1 MVYIE
6 HYWAS
11 TLEECVERVQRL
23 YEYDT
28 YTEAYDAYNSPRLG
42 DTTVILVRQTG
53 TRKPLAT
60 IKTRGTCKTVRMI
73 I

>member
-23 YEYDT
+23 YGYDT
-28 YTEAYDAYNSPRLG
+28 YTETYDAYNSPRLG
-42 DTTVILVRQTG
+42 DTTVVLVRQTG
-53 TRKPLAT
+53 SHRPLAT
-60 IKTRGTCKTVRMI
+60 IKTRGICKTVRMI

>member
-6 HYWAS
+6 RYWAS

-23 YEYDT
+23 YGYDT
-28 YTEAYDAYNSPRLG
+28 YTETYDAYNSPRLG
-42 DTTVILVRQTG
+42 DTTVVLVIQTG
-53 TRKPLAT
+53 SRRLLAT
-60 IKTRGTCKTVRMI
+60 IKTRGICKTVRMI